1 MSVRI
6 NKLGDV
12 AVFRCAGRITADGGD
27 VLQAAVRAQHPL
39 RVAVLD
45 LSAISA
51 VDACGL
57 GILVSLLIWSNATGK
72 ELKLM
77 NLRPRVEEVLALTN
91 LLSVFEVCESS
102 YPSEPCRANLPF
114 SGDRRVSPR

>member
-27 VLQAAVRAQHPL
+27 HLETAVRAQPGL

-45 LSAISA
+45 LSGVSG
-51 VDACGL
+51 VDARGL
-57 GILVSLLIWSNATGK
+57 GILVSLLMWSNATGK

-102 YPSEPCRANLPF
+102 ETLD
-114 SGDRRVSPR
+114 SGIQIAS